1 VANPDER
8 AHPHGK
14 HRNEQFQNPRNHL
27 VKNADGGLVY
37 ALGTAMQPVTLFA
50 TRAGFLLGLAVCF
63 RSAAQPLTPAQ
74 ADFFES
80 KIRPIL
86 ANDCFK
92 CHSQRAPKVKGGL
105 SLDTRDG
112 WLKGGATGPAIVPG
126 DPEKSLLIKAVR
138 YTDED
143 LQMPPNKRL
152 SDDEI
157 ASLVSWVKMGAP
169 DPRVANASGTN
180 SYASLLAKDHWA
192 FKPVKNPPVP
202 EVQDTNWVK
211 TPVDAFILAKLQ
223 ENEMKPNPVADK
235 RTLIRRATFDLIGLP
250 PTQQEIKDFLED
262 DSPDAFA
269 RVVDR
274 LLASPHYGERWG
286 RYWLDTARYADTKGE
301 VKKNK
306 EDSLYPYA
314 WVYRD
319 YVIRAFNQDMPF
331 TQFIIEQIAADK
343 VALKDRTDLAAMG
356 FLTLGERF
364 GGNNNDIINDRIDV
378 VTKGFLGLTVT
389 CARCHDH
396 KFDPIPTRDYY
407 SLHGVFNSSIEMSP
421 VIIGKVN
428 YSSPNYITYAKTYAL
443 LENQL
448 AALDVQK
455 KASKGDPQ
463 AVKTIANQED
473 NIRAEFAEMEL
484 TNLDAPARAMI
495 LEDSAKPKDSPIFI
509 HGEAETR
516 GDIAPR
522 EFLQVLSPPNRVPF
536 QNGSGRL
543 ELALD
548 IASKNNPL
556 TARVIVNRIW
566 MHHFD
571 AGIVTTPDD
580 LGNQS
585 APPSH
590 PELLDYLASRFMA
603 DGWSIKKLHRLI
615 MLSNVYQQSSADNPR
630 YAQIDPE
637 NRLLWRANIRRMD
650 FEEVRDSMLAI
661 GGKLDETMFGRPVNL
676 GSYPY
681 STRRTIYGYIDRLNI
696 PEVYNQFDFANP
708 ENTMGKR
715 YETIVPQQSL
725 FLMNSPL
732 VVEQARNLV
741 DRPDFQS
748 LTNDE
753 DRVTLLYELV
763 YQREPTPV
771 ETKLG
776 LNFVVNSPEYE
787 SVPKMFIP
795 KQPRPKINQKLEASF
810 ASLPT
815 GERKPLTPWEK
826 YAHALLQANEA
837 VFLN

>member
-1 VANPDER
+1 M
-8 AHPHGK
+8 HP
-14 HRNEQFQNPRNHL
+14 
-27 VKNADGGLVY
+27 VS
-37 ALGTAMQPVTLFA
+37 TFA
-50 TRAGFLLGLAVCF
+50 TRVIFLFSLTVGFTTP
-63 RSAAQPLTPAQ
+63 AQSLTPAQ
-74 ADFFES
+74 SDFFEN
-80 KIRPIL
+80 KIRPIFV
-86 ANDCFK
+86 NNCYK
-92 CHSQRAPKVKGGL
+92 CHSQQAPKIKGGL
-105 SLDTRDG
+105 LLDTQAG
-112 WLKGGATGPAIVPG
+112 LLVGGDTGPAIVPG

-143 LQMPPNKRL
+143 LQMPPKNQKL
-152 SDDEI
+152 SDQQI
-157 ASLVSWVKMGAP
+157 ADLVAWVKMGAP
-169 DPRVANASGTN
+169 DPRTPKAAATN
-180 SYASLLAKDHWA
+180 QYASALSRDHWS
-192 FKPVKNPPVP
+192 FKPIQNPTVP
-202 EVQDTNWVK
+202 EFQDFPWIK
-211 TPVDAFILAKLQ
+211 TPVDAFIVAKLQ
-223 ENEMKPNPVADK
+223 EKGMQPNPIADK

-250 PTQQEIKDFLED
+250 PTQQEIKDFLD
-262 DSPDAFA
+262 DDAPDAFA
-269 RVVDR
+269 KVVDR

-301 VKKNK
+301 VKKNQ
-306 EDSLYPYA
+306 EDFHYPYA
-314 WVYRD
+314 WSYRD
-319 YVIRAFNQDMPF
+319 YVIRAFNEDMPF

-343 VALKDRTDLAAMG
+343 LTLSGTNRDDLAAMG

-364 GGNNNDIINDRIDV
+364 NDNNNDIINDRIDV

-407 SLHGVFNSSIEMSP
+407 SLHGVFNSSVEVYPI
-421 VIIGKVN
+421 VIGKVN
-428 YSSPNYITYAKTYAL
+428 YSSTNYNDYARQHTAYESQ
-443 LENQL
+443 LEGL
-448 AALDVQK
+448 ELQK
-455 KASKGDPQ
+455 KASRGNRP
-463 AVKTIANQED
+463 AVKAIVEKEAK
-473 NIRAEFAEMEL
+473 IKAETADLEL
-484 TNLDAPARAMI
+484 THPDAPARAMI
-495 LEDSAKPKDSPIFI
+495 LEDAAKPTDSHIFI
-509 HGEAETR
+509 HGEAENK
-516 GDIAPR
+516 GAIAPR
-522 EFLQVLSPPNRVPF
+522 EFLQILSPPNRAPF

-548 IASKNNPL
+548 IASKSNPL
-556 TARVIVNRIW
+556 TARVIVNRVW

-590 PELLDYLASRFMA
+590 PELLDYLATRFMA
-603 DGWSIKKLHRLI
+603 EGWSLKKLHRLI
-615 MLSNVYQQSSADNPR
+615 MLSSVYQESSEDNPH

-661 GGKLDETMFGRPVNL
+661 GGKLDETMYGRPVNL

-681 STRRTIYGYIDRLNI
+681 STRRTIYGYIDRINV

-708 ENTMGKR
+708 EITMGKR

-748 LTNDE
+748 LTNDA

-763 YQREPTPV
+763 YQREPQPV
-771 ETKLG
+771 EINLG
-776 LNFVVNSPEYE
+776 LNFVANSPEDE

-795 KQPRPKINQKLEASF
+795 KRARPKINEKLDASF

-815 GERKPLTPWEK
+815 GERKPLEPWEK

-837 VFLN
+837 IFVN

>member
-1 VANPDER
+1 MIAR
-8 AHPHGK
+8 
-14 HRNEQFQNPRNHL
+14 
-27 VKNADGGLVY
+27 
-37 ALGTAMQPVTLFA
+37 QPVSSFA
-50 TRAGFLLGLAVCF
+50 MRVGLLLGLTVCF
-63 RSAAQPLTPAQ
+63 ASSAQQLTPAQ
-74 ADFFES
+74 SDFFES

-86 ANDCFK
+86 VKDCYN
-92 CHSQRAPKVKGGL
+92 CHSQQAPKIKGGL
-105 SLDTRDG
+105 TLDTRNG
-112 WLKGGATGPAIVPG
+112 WLKGGASGPAIVPG

-143 LQMPPNKRL
+143 LQMPPNNKKL
-152 SDDEI
+152 SDTEI
-157 ASLVSWVKMGAP
+157 ASLVAWVKMGAP
-169 DPRVANASGTN
+169 DPRVVNITGTN
-180 SYASLLAKDHWA
+180 LYATQLAKDHWA
-192 FKPVKNPPVP
+192 FKPIQNPAVP
-202 EVQDTNWVK
+202 DVADTNWIK
-211 TPVDAFILAKLQ
+211 TPIDAFVLAKLE
-223 ENEMKPNPVADK
+223 ENGLKPNPIADK
-235 RTLIRRATFDLIGLP
+235 RTLLRRATFDLIGLP
-250 PTQQEIKDFLED
+250 PTQEEIKDFLND

-269 RVVDR
+269 KVVDR
-274 LLASPHYGERWG
+274 LLSSPHYGERWG
-286 RYWLDTARYADTKGE
+286 RFWLDTARYADTKGQ
-301 VKKNK
+301 VNKNK
-306 EDSLYPYA
+306 EDSQYPYA
-314 WVYRD
+314 WAYRD
-319 YVIRAFNQDMPF
+319 YVIRAFNDDMPF
-331 TQFIIEQIAADK
+331 TKFIVEQIAADK
-343 VALKDRTDLAAMG
+343 ISLNDRGDLAAMG

-428 YSSPNYITYAKTYAL
+428 YSSTNYIKYAKFYAQT
-443 LENQL
+443 ENQL
-448 AALDVQK
+448 AALALQK
-455 KASKGDPQ
+455 KADKGDKQ
-463 AVKTIANQED
+463 AVKMIANQEEK
-473 NIRAEFAEMEL
+473 IRSDFDEMEL
-484 TNLDAPARAMI
+484 TNTEAPARAMI
-495 LEDSAKPKDSPIFI
+495 LADSPKPKDSPIFI
-509 HGEAETR
+509 HGEAENR

-522 EFLQVLSPPNRVPF
+522 EFLQILSPPNRVPF

-543 ELALD
+543 ELAVD
-548 IASKNNPL
+548 IASRSNPL

-590 PELLDYLASRFMA
+590 PELLDYMATRFMA
-603 DGWSIKKLHRLI
+603 DGWSIKKLQRMI
-615 MLSNVYQQSSADNPR
+615 MLSNTYQQSSADNPR

-661 GGKLDETMFGRPVNL
+661 GGKLDETMYGRPVNL

-681 STRRTIYGYIDRLNI
+681 STRRTIYGYIDRLNT

-708 ENTMGKR
+708 EITMGKR

-732 VVEQARNLV
+732 VIEQARNLI
-741 DRPDFQS
+741 DRIDFNS
-748 LTNDE
+748 FTND
-753 DRVTLLYELV
+753 DARVTLLYELV
-763 YQREPTPV
+763 YQREPTPI
-771 ETKLG
+771 EIKLG
-776 LNFVVNSPEYE
+776 LSFVANSPDIE

-837 VFLN
+837 IFVN

>member
-1 VANPDER
+1 MSPVKLSKGSSPDIS
-8 AHPHGK
+8 
-14 HRNEQFQNPRNHL
+14 
-27 VKNADGGLVY
+27 
-37 ALGTAMQPVTLFA
+37 AMIARQPVSSFA
-50 TRAGFLLGLAVCF
+50 MRVGLLLGLTIGFAS
-63 RSAAQPLTPAQ
+63 SAQQLTPAQ
-74 ADFFES
+74 SDFFES

-86 ANDCFK
+86 VKDCYN
-92 CHSQRAPKVKGGL
+92 CHSQQAPKIKGGL
-105 SLDTRDG
+105 TLDTRDG

-143 LQMPPNKRL
+143 LQMPPNNKKL
-152 SDDEI
+152 SDAEI

-169 DPRVANASGTN
+169 DPRVVNAGGTN
-180 SYASLLAKDHWA
+180 LYATQLAKDHWA
-192 FKPVKNPPVP
+192 FKPIQNPPVP
-202 EVQDTNWVK
+202 DVADTNWIK
-211 TPVDAFILAKLQ
+211 TPVDAFILAKLE
-223 ENEMKPNPVADK
+223 ENGLKPNPIADK
-235 RTLIRRATFDLIGLP
+235 RTLLRRATFDLIGLP
-250 PTQQEIKDFLED
+250 PTQEEIKDFLND

-269 RVVDR
+269 KVVDR

-286 RYWLDTARYADTKGE
+286 RFWLDTARYADTKGQ
-301 VKKNK
+301 VNKNK
-306 EDSLYPYA
+306 EDSQYPYA
-314 WVYRD
+314 WAYRD
-319 YVIRAFNQDMPF
+319 YVVRAFNEDMPF
-331 TQFIIEQIAADK
+331 TKFIVEQIAADK
-343 VALKDRTDLAAMG
+343 ISINDRGDLAAMG

-421 VIIGKVN
+421 VIIGKVD
-428 YSSPNYITYAKTYAL
+428 YSSTNYIQYAKFYAQT
-443 LENQL
+443 ENQL
-448 AALDVQK
+448 AALALQK
-455 KASKGDPQ
+455 KADKGDKQ
-463 AVKTIANQED
+463 AVKMIANQEEK
-473 NIRAEFAEMEL
+473 IRSDFDEMEL
-484 TNLDAPARAMI
+484 TNTEAPARAMI
-495 LEDSAKPKDSPIFI
+495 LEDSPKPKDSPIFI
-509 HGEAETR
+509 HGEAENR

-548 IASKNNPL
+548 IASKSNPL

-590 PELLDYLASRFMA
+590 PELLDYLATRFMA

-615 MLSNVYQQSSADNPR
+615 MLSSTYQQSSADSPR

-661 GGKLDETMFGRPVNL
+661 GGKLDETMYGRPVNL

-681 STRRTIYGYIDRLNI
+681 STRRTIYGYIDRLNT

-708 ENTMGKR
+708 EITMGKR

-732 VVEQARNLV
+732 VIEQARNLI
-741 DRPDFQS
+741 DRIDFNS
-748 LTNDE
+748 FTND
-753 DRVTLLYELV
+753 DARVTLLYELV

-771 ETKLG
+771 EIKLG
-776 LNFVVNSPEYE
+776 LSFVANSPDIE

-837 VFLN
+837 VFVN